1 MKSLLMK
8 SLLILLTMILS
19 ATFSKNVQGQEK
31 KEKKIWVKTIDSVL
45 VSEDVLNQAVKDA
58 IVADKCGKEIE
69 RQKKQARTNRIRGWV
84 EGSAVFLTYMMF
96 KYWKK

>member
-8 SLLILLTMILS
+8 SLLILLALILN
-19 ATFSKNVQGQEK
+19 ATTSKNAHAQEK
-31 KEKKIWVKTIDSVL
+31 KVWVKTIDSVL

-69 RQKKQARTNRIRGWV
+69 RQKKQARTNRIRGWI

>member
-8 SLLILLTMILS
+8 SLLILLALTLN
-19 ATFSKNVQGQEK
+19 ATTSKNAHAQEK
-31 KEKKIWVKTIDSVL
+31 KVWVKTIDSVL

-58 IVADKCGKEIE
+58 IVADKCAKEIE
-69 RQKKQARTNRIRGWV
+69 RHKKQARTNRIRGWV